1 VSYQGVATYS
11 RYGNGPAGVGYQPA
25 GNTYS
30 YYDGRIQTVN
40 AQAKYELG
48 QYNLITAGYEFES
61 ENLHTRSTSQL
72 SPAANSSA
80 DVTQR
85 SQTTFAQDQLRLLN
99 GRLQLAA
106 AVRAQF
112 FSLEEPTFVPSSS
125 APFTGLSFGSPPA
138 AYTGDASAAYFVRK
152 TGTKIRAH
160 AGRGYRSPSL
170 FERFGAGFD
179 QDFGYSVYGDPRLG
193 PERSI
198 AFDAGVDQLFWNGRL
213 RTSATYFYTHL
224 QNMLVFD
231 FSGVINPST
240 DPFGRF
246 GGYRNT
252 KGGLARGVELSS
264 DMAITRALNISA
276 SYTYTDARERTPIIE
291 GVFRSFTTPEHQ
303 FSLFAVQQIGS
314 RWFIN
319 FSFEAANT
327 YLAPVYGSEGSRA
340 YRFPGIRRGDLGA
353 SYRVPLSEFRAIRF
367 FGRAE
372 NVFDQNY
379 YESGFRTPGVTARGG
394 MQFEF

>member
-1 VSYQGVATYS
+1 M
-11 RYGNGPAGVGYQPA
+11 
-25 GNTYS
+25 
-30 YYDGRIQTVN
+30 
-40 AQAKYELG
+40 
-48 QYNLITAGYEFES
+48 
-61 ENLHTRSTSQL
+61 HTRSTAQL
-72 SPAANSSA
+72 SPKSNSSA
-80 DVTQR
+80 DVTQV
-85 SQTTFAQDQLRLLN
+85 SHSTFAQDQVRLF
-99 GRLQLAA
+99 GDRLQLAVA
-106 AVRAQF
+106 IRAQLF
-112 FSLEEPTFVPSSS
+112 CSEKPSFAPAAS
-125 APFTGLSFGSPPA
+125 APFTGVDFASPPS
-138 AYTGDASAAYFVRK
+138 AYTGDASAAYFIRK
-152 TGTKIRAH
+152 SGTKIRAH
-160 AGRGYRSPSL
+160 VGRGYRSPSL
-170 FERFGAGFD
+170 YERFGAGFD

-198 AFDAGVDQLFWNGRL
+198 SVDAGVDQLFWNGRL

-231 FSGVINPST
+231 FSGFINPST

-252 KGGLARGVELSS
+252 NGGLARGVELSS
-264 DMAITRALNISA
+264 DMAMTGHSIFPRRIRIRMRESERQSLRVYFEASQLRNI
-276 SYTYTDARERTPIIE
+276 R
-291 GVFRSFTTPEHQ
+291 
-303 FSLFAVQQIGS
+303 FSVFAVQQIGS